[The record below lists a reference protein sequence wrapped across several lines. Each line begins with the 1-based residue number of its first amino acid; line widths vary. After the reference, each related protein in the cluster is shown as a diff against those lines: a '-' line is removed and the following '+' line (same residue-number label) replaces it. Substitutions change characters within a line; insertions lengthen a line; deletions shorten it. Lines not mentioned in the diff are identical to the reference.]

1 MFNFSKKYKIALTRT
16 NVLDKIK
23 LSKGSVDM
31 QKVLC
36 EYRGVILVLLV
47 LFLGLSLMSINV
59 RKLENSTNVNQV
71 NIYEK

>member
-1 MFNFSKKYKIALTRT
+1 MFNFSKNNKITLTRT
-16 NVLDKIK
+16 NVLDKII

-47 LFLGLSLMSINV
+47 LFIGFSLMSINV
-59 RKLENSTNVNQV
+59 RMIENASDIKQAT
-71 NIYEK
+71 IYEK